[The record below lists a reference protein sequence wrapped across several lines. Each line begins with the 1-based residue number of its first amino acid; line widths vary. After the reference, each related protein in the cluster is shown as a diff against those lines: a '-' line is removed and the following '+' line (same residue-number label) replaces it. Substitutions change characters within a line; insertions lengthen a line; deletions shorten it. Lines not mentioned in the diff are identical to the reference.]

1 MTKELYSWKMVSS
14 LKDRD
19 NEKTRGWLLQEKDF
33 LKLKHKKFEQKVLTV
48 KIDNQDKQEMVL
60 SNYVPDSKNKI
71 LRKTE
76 QIVYSIDDR
85 SYKLTPVIYCNKED
99 EKPEYMTRNEEAIKI
114 IYIEGE
120 GVKRYGK
127 VYIAFMYE
135 NRVINVN
142 EMNIFVSL

>member
-14 LKDRD
+14 LKNRD
-19 NEKTRGWLLQEKDF
+19 NEKTRGWLLPEKDF

-60 SNYVPDSKNKI
+60 SNHVPDSKNKI

>member
-1 MTKELYSWKMVSS
+1 MTKDFYSWKMVSS

-19 NEKTRGWLLQEKDF
+19 NEKTRGWLLPEKDF

-48 KIDNQDKQEMVL
+48 QIDNQFKQEMVL
-60 SNYVPDSKNKI
+60 SNYTPDSKNKI
-71 LRKTE
+71 LRRTE
-76 QIVYSIDDR
+76 QIIYSIDDR
-85 SYKLTPVIYCNKED
+85 SYKLTPVVYCNKDD
-99 EKPEYMTRNEEAIKI
+99 EKPEYITRDEEPVKI
-114 IYIEGE
+114 LYIEGA

-135 NRVINVN
+135 NRVININ

>member
-1 MTKELYSWKMVSS
+1 MTKDLYSWKMVSS
-14 LKDRD
+14 LKNRD
-19 NEKTRGWLLQEKDF
+19 NEKTIGWLLPEKDF

-71 LRKTE
+71 LRRTE

-85 SYKLTPVIYCNKED
+85 SYKLTPVVYCSKED
-99 EKPEYMTRNEEAIKI
+99 EKPEYITRGEEAVKI
-114 IYIEGE
+114 LYIEGA
-120 GVKRYGK
+120 GLKRYGK
-127 VYIAFMYE
+127 VYIAFMYKD
-135 NRVINVN
+135 RVINVN